1 MMMNETMDGVGSM
14 MWGTGW
20 AGLLIAV
27 LVVLGVAALAKYLLF
42 NKRPTDEEKRSCR
55 IISER
60 FFPSVSTTP

>member
-42 NKRPTDEEKRSCR
+42 NKRP
-55 IISER
+55 
-60 FFPSVSTTP
+60 